1 MTNAIASIKPMSIS
15 YCQIIAEFERILGLQ
30 TSVLETFRSNISQVA
45 APMLELASGKKSK
58 DIQDLLHLL
67 DPDEWSDADESES
80 TSGKNI
86 LYYPLKIYAIQ
97 K

>member
-1 MTNAIASIKPMSIS
+1 MQLPKLNPCLSLIARLLLNLK
-15 YCQIIAEFERILGLQ
+15 EFLDSKQVFLKLFAQ
-30 TSVLETFRSNISQVA
+30 NISQVA

-67 DPDEWSDADESES
+67 DPDEWSDADESEP